1 MDKKKILDNVK
12 DLPYFKELVF
22 IYLFGSSCYGKF
34 TKRSD
39 RDICCYYQIED
50 KKKLFKLQLKISS
63 IFPENYDVQMFQLL
77 PLYIKKEVFKGEL
90 LYTSNKELV
99 YDIAK
104 KTRDE
109 YEDFKPRYKYILY
122 GKNGIEGTDL

>member
-1 MDKKKILDNVK
+1 MNKKKILDKIK
-12 DLPYFKELVF
+12 DLPYFKDLVF

-34 TKRSD
+34 TKKSD
-39 RDICCYYQIED
+39 IDICFYYQIDD
-50 KKKLFKLQLKISS
+50 KKKLFSLQLKLSS
-63 IFPENYDVQMFQLL
+63 IFPERYDIQMFQLL

-90 LYTSNKELV
+90 LYTSNKKLV

-122 GKNGIEGTDL
+122 GKNGIEGANL

>member
-1 MDKKKILDNVK
+1 MNKKKILDK
-12 DLPYFKELVF
+12 AKSIPYFKELVF
-22 IYLFGSSCYGKF
+22 IYLFGSSCYGKV

-39 RDICCYYQIED
+39 RDICFYYQIED
-50 KKKLFKLQLKISS
+50 KKKLFRLQLKISS
-63 IFPENYDVQMFQLL
+63 IFPENYDIQMFQLL
-77 PLYIKKEVFKGEL
+77 PLYIKKEVFKGNL
-90 LYTSNKELV
+90 LYTSNKKLI

-122 GKNGIEGTDL
+122 GKNELEGANL

>member
-1 MDKKKILDNVK
+1 MNKKKILDKVK
-12 DLPYFKELVF
+12 GIPSFNELVF

-34 TKRSD
+34 TEKSD
-39 RDICCYYQIED
+39 RDLCFYYQIKD
-50 KKKLFKLQLKISS
+50 KKRLFSLQLKLSS
-63 IFPENYDVQMFQLL
+63 IFPENYDIQMFQLL
-77 PLYIKKEVFKGEL
+77 PLYIKKEVFKGDL
-90 LYTSNKELV
+90 LYTSNKGLV

-122 GKNGIEGTDL
+122 GKNRIEGANL